1 MIDIIASYIDRV
13 KVNIIVLLIFSFSF
27 SFMQAMKFVSNENWY
42 LVLSSLAI
50 GSMYTLVLY
59 VYHEIFYIAIK
70 LIKRLKQRKRTKNNS
85 GTTL

>member
-27 SFMQAMKFVSNENWY
+27 MQAMKFVSNENWY
-42 LVLSSLAI
+42 LALSSLAI
-50 GSMYTLVLY
+50 GSMCTLVLY
-59 VYHEIFYIAIK
+59 VCYEIFYIAIK
-70 LIKRLKQRKRTKNNS
+70 LIKRLKQRKRTNNNS

>member
-13 KVNIIVLLIFSFSF
+13 KVNIIVLLIFSF

-50 GSMYTLVLY
+50 GSMCTLVLY

-70 LIKRLKQRKRTKNNS
+70 LIKRLKQMKRTKNNS